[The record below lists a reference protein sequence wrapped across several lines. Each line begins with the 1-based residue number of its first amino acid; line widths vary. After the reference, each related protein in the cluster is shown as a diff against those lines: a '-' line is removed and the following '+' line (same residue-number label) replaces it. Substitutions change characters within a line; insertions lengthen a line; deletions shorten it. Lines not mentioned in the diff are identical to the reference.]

1 MSDISDAAPAAAPEA
16 ETQYPPPVLAWAMVA
31 VLFVAYIFSFID
43 RMIIGLLVEPLKA
56 DLGLSDTQVS
66 LLQGFAFA
74 IFYTVI
80 GLPLGRLI
88 DRTARMRI
96 VAVGVAL
103 WTTTLALAAGFLV
116 ISTSAFSVN
125 AEMGLLV
132 AVVVVLALV
141 VDFLLLPGLLIRFD
155 RWLCGEKVGDTGQ
168 RPANQ
173 TA

>member
-1 MSDISDAAPAAAPEA
+1 MCSSDL
-16 ETQYPPPVLAWAMVA
+16 Y
-31 VLFVAYIFSFID
+31 SF
-43 RMIIGLLVEPLKA
+43 A
-56 DLGLSDTQVS
+56 T
-66 LLQGFAFA
+66 
-74 IFYTVI
+74 
-80 GLPLGRLI
+80 
-88 DRTARMRI
+88 
-96 VAVGVAL
+96 VGVAL

-155 RWLCGEKVGDTGQ
+155 RWLFGEKVRDARQ
-168 RPANQ
+168 RSANQ